1 MNELV
6 MLCGFPIH
14 STRFL
19 ASISTLNGTKSTP
32 KLPNTFLVVIER
44 HADPFGDV
52 GRENRGDFIRI
63 FLCYDDNAQFGA

>member
-32 KLPNTFLVVIER
+32 KLPNTFVVIEC
-44 HADPFGDV
+44 HTDSFGDV
-52 GRENRGDFIRI
+52 GRENRGDFFEI

>member
-32 KLPNTFLVVIER
+32 KTAEYFFVVIEC
-44 HADPFGDV
+44 HTDSFGDV
-52 GRENRGDFIRI
+52 GRENRGDFFGI

>member
-6 MLCGFPIH
+6 ILCGFPIH

-19 ASISTLNGTKSTP
+19 ASISTLNGTKSTAEY
-32 KLPNTFLVVIER
+32 FFVVIER